1 MDLNEQYIFNE
12 DAVGNYAIKARF
24 TMQHFLLS
32 LPSRTLSLKQIFR
45 LSDDGAFRLMKG
57 MRWGNPDN
65 LNDVCCPHC
74 NKRHNA
80 YFLEARKRWCCK
92 HCKRHF
98 YITTNTAFAFHK
110 LPLIFWRQ
118 SCFLQMKSKAFPLS
132 Q

>member
-1 MDLNEQYIFNE
+1 MDLNEQYIFDE
-12 DAVGNYAIKARF
+12 YTAGNYAIKARF

-32 LPSRTLSLKQIFR
+32 PPSHTLSLKQIFR
-45 LSDDGAFRLMKG
+45 LSDDEAFRLMKG

-80 YFLEARKRWCCK
+80 YFLASRQRWCCK
-92 HCKRHF
+92 SVIF
-98 YITTNTAFAFHK
+98 TSTNTAFAFHK
-110 LPLIFWRQ
+110 LSFVDILAAILLLP
-118 SCFLQMKSKAFPLS
+118 MKSKAFPLS